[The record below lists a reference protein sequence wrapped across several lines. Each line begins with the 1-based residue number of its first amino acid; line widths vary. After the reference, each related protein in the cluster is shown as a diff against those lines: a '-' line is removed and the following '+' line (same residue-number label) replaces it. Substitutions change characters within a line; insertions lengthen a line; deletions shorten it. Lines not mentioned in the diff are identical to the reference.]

1 MRHETLRRAVATSA
15 LAAIILT
22 PLGTS
27 AALAVVGP
35 AETAEADFAVR
46 LDIGADEATNRACTG
61 ALVAP
66 EWVLTAAS
74 CFADDPAAGHTIAPG
89 APPSATT
96 ATIGRGDLTT
106 SEGQERG
113 VVTLVPHESRDLV
126 LARLSG
132 PVTTVVPVAIGTSV
146 PAAGDQLTVPGY
158 GRTAT
163 EWSPLQR
170 HTGTFTAGT
179 AVGGD
184 LPLSGAGEAVVCAGD
199 TGAPVLSGTGSGT
212 KLVAV
217 ATRSWQG
224 GCFGADPAE
233 TRTDAVASRVDDV
246 RSWVD
251 ATTTT
256 AHSVDFNC
264 DGVRDVA
271 IADPDATVAGRAR
284 AGLVRVIY
292 GGGAGTAEI
301 TQESPGVEGG
311 PEAGDQFGYS
321 LATYDRNLDGC
332 TDLAVGTPSED
343 LTDTAGAAVA
353 DAGWVSVI
361 NGHRDG
367 LAVHA
372 DGTTYVQGRGDGL
385 LGTAGREAG
394 DQTGYAIAAGHTEDG
409 TPFLVIGAP
418 GEDLAGLADGGV
430 VYYVQGDR
438 PSTGFNQNT
447 TNFSSDIEAGDR
459 YGSALA
465 ADSHLIAVGAPDE
478 AVGTSAKAGLVHL
491 VTHTIG
497 SDGYPVYR
505 AALQQGIDRIPD
517 PAEAGD
523 EFGRSLDLVE
533 YRPAGGAAPTDSILA
548 VGAPGESQ
556 TNVSTGVDRPA
567 AGLVAVFHAPAS
579 GSWTRIS
586 DIGQSSTAV
595 PGDAE
600 ANDRMGAAVALTNTD
615 PDAVGTADTVH
626 VAIGIPGETRN
637 GVTRS
642 GLVQVFSPLGTLAAT
657 AFELVPGT
665 GGLPGTAVA
674 EEQLGRWLSATSTHL
689 YVGVPDGPS
698 PYGVAHTVP
707 WANVTG
713 GPAEPVTTYR
723 PGTGG
728 LPAAGVAF
736 GSAIR

>member
-1 MRHETLRRAVATSA
+1 MRRETLRRAVAASA

-22 PLGTS
+22 PLGVP

-35 AETAEADFAVR
+35 VETAEADFAVR
-46 LDIGADEATNRACTG
+46 LAIGTDEATNRACSG

-74 CFADDPAAGHTIAPG
+74 CFADDPAAGHTIAAG
-89 APPSATT
+89 APPAATT

-126 LARLSG
+126 LARLAG
-132 PVTTVVPVAIGTSV
+132 PVTTVAPVAIGTSV
-146 PAAGDQLTVPGY
+146 PAAGEQLAVPGY

-170 HTGTFTAGT
+170 HTATLTAGT

-184 LPLSGAGEAVVCAGD
+184 LPLSSVGEAAVCAGD

-212 KLVAV
+212 ELVAV

-256 AHSVDFNC
+256 AHIVDFNC

-292 GGGAGTAEI
+292 GGGAGTTEI

-311 PEAGDQFGYS
+311 PEAGDQFGFS
-321 LATYDRNLDGC
+321 LATYDKDLDGC
-332 TDLAVGTPSED
+332 TDLAVGTPGED

-367 LAVHA
+367 LAVHTG
-372 DGTTYVQGRGDGL
+372 GTTYVQGRGDGL

-394 DQTGYAIAAGHTEDG
+394 DQTGFAIAAGHTEGG

-447 TNFSSDIEAGDR
+447 TNFGSDVEAGDR
-459 YGSALA
+459 YGSVLA

-478 AVGTSAKAGLVHL
+478 AVGSSAKSGLVHL

-505 AALQQGIDRIPD
+505 SGLQQGLELIPD

-523 EFGRSLDLVE
+523 EFGRALDLVE
-533 YRPAGGAAPTDSILA
+533 YRLAGAAGPTDSILA
-548 VGAPGESQ
+548 VGVPGESQ

-567 AGLVAVFHAPAS
+567 AGRVAVFHVPAS
-579 GSWTRIS
+579 GSWTQIS
-586 DIGQSSTAV
+586 DIGQTDAAV

-615 PDAVGTADTVH
+615 PDAVGTAGTVH
-626 VAIGIPGETRN
+626 LAIGIPGETRN

-642 GLVQVFSPLGTLAAT
+642 GLIQVFSPLGTLAAS

-665 GGLPGTAVA
+665 GGIPGTAVA
-674 EEQLGRWLSATSTHL
+674 EEQLGRSLAATSTHL

-698 PYGVAHTVP
+698 PYGVAHGVP

-713 GPAEPVTTYR
+713 GSAEAVTTYQ